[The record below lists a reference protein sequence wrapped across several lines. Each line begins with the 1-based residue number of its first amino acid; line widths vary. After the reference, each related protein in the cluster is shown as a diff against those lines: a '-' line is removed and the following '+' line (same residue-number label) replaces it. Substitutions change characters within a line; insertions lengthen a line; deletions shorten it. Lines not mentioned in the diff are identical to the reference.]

1 MEKQRRYIGCFY
13 HQTAFRAA
21 LSEEVRKEPPERE
34 QIADLTFRDG
44 RIVAAK
50 ERREK
55 IHGKLLRASEQEL
68 EIEDYGVYQI
78 AEEMEIYRLYGSL
91 KTLEQAE
98 LRVAESPQGDA
109 VRFRLILEKTDVA
122 RIIGRNGMTASA
134 IRSLAKAAGEKH
146 GIKVI
151 VHMLSHEEAAE
162 QP

>member
-1 MEKQRRYIGCFY
+1 M
-13 HQTAFRAA
+13 HPA
-21 LSEEVRKEPPERE
+21 VE
-34 QIADLTFRDG
+34 QIRQYLQ
-44 RIVAAK
+44 
-50 ERREK
+50 
-55 IHGKLLRASEQEL
+55 L
-68 EIEDYGVYQI
+68 I
-78 AEEMEIYRLYGSL
+78 ALQFVQHP
-91 KTLEQAE
+91 EQAE
-98 LRVAESPQGDA
+98 GDA